1 MPDAVVFDLDGTLVD
16 SAHDI
21 HAIANVL
28 MAELGAEPFLLDEA
42 RSYVG
47 NGAATFVARCLAA
60 RGLPDSL
67 HADALAR
74 FHALYETQ
82 EPLGK
87 PYPGVEALLTA
98 LGRRGVAL
106 GLCTNKPGRPTAKV
120 LSALGWSDLF
130 RVVVAGDTLPVM
142 KPDPAPLRHA
152 LAALGARDPL
162 YVGDSEVDAETAK
175 AAATP
180 FALFTEGYRR
190 GPAEA
195 MAADFAFADYA
206 ALSAR
211 LGLG

>member
-1 MPDAVVFDLDGTLVD
+1 MHDAVIFDLDGTLVD

-28 MAELGAEPFLLDEA
+28 MADLGAAPFLLDEA

-60 RGLPDSL
+60 RGLPETL
-67 HADALAR
+67 HAEALAR
-74 FHALYETQ
+74 FQALYETQ
-82 EPLGK
+82 EPLCR
-87 PYPGVEALLTA
+87 PYPGVEPLLA
-98 LGRRGVAL
+98 GLSAQGVPL
-106 GLCTNKPGRPTAKV
+106 GLCTNKPGRPAAKV
-120 LSALGWSDLF
+120 LAALGWSDVF
-130 RVVVAGDTLPVM
+130 AVVVAGDTLPAM

-152 LAALGARDPL
+152 LDALGGRAAL
-162 YVGDSEVDAETAK
+162 YVGDSEVDAETAQ
-175 AAATP
+175 AAGTP

-190 GPAEA
+190 GPVEA

-211 LGLG
+211 LGVG